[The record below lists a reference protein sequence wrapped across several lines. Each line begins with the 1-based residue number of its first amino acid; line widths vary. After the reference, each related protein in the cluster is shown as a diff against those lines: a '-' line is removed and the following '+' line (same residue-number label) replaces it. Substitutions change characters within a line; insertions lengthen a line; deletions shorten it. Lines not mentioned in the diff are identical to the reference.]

1 MSDGSAAERMT
12 VDELARRT
20 GLPSSTVRL
29 YQTKGLLPPPRR
41 EGRVGVYGGAHLARL
56 RLISRLRESG
66 FSLAGIR
73 QLLETWQ
80 AGRTLDDLLGVETQA
95 VVAPPTTPPVRLPVK
110 ELTARFAGQQ
120 LTPKVLARAVD
131 LGLVTVDDG
140 AVTCDDEILDVWEA
154 LLSATA
160 SSARRF
166 VGVFER
172 HVWRPFV
179 DAGMPSDQV
188 DAVTAALRRLAP
200 LAQAVNAVAL
210 RVALQDA
217 AASFVAEQARRFDPE
232 GVLPPALHQG
242 VTPRRSRPSD

>member
-95 VVAPPTTPPVRLPVK
+95 VVAPPTTPPVRSGCGRSSP
-110 ELTARFAGQQ
+110 AG
-120 LTPKVLARAVD
+120 TP
-131 LGLVTVDDG
+131 
-140 AVTCDDEILDVWEA
+140 
-154 LLSATA
+154 
-160 SSARRF
+160 
-166 VGVFER
+166 
-172 HVWRPFV
+172 
-179 DAGMPSDQV
+179 
-188 DAVTAALRRLAP
+188 
-200 LAQAVNAVAL
+200 
-210 RVALQDA
+210 
-217 AASFVAEQARRFDPE
+217 
-232 GVLPPALHQG
+232 
-242 VTPRRSRPSD
+242 PR